1 MYTLWPICF
10 FDHRAVALYHPLE
23 NVVGPPFFSFQVTLG
38 ELRRFEREAVPLLS
52 LALIGREPLL
62 IEGNPAL
69 RRRSE
74 DQLTRV
80 VPTFDA
86 QPLVGSY
93 SFPK

>member
-52 LALIGREPLL
+52 LVLIGREPLL
-62 IEGNPAL
+62 IERGTRL
-69 RRRSE
+69 SE
-74 DQLTRV
+74 EGQ
-80 VPTFDA
+80 
-86 QPLVGSY
+86 
-93 SFPK
+93 KIN